1 MAITQRQG
9 VNAATMASNWQK
21 GVAAAG
27 SKWLA
32 GVENPRALPN
42 ANPQNNA
49 SNWLAG
55 VQQAQPRYISGVSDP
70 NYLTRLD
77 TGAKAKQ
84 GSYTGAAQT
93 HAADFSTSANK
104 LVGMIAQAVSQLPPK
119 GPAGTNSQRS
129 TAFQEA
135 MHALRGQGRAR

>member
-9 VNAATMASNWQK
+9 VNAQTMSANWSK

-27 SKWLA
+27 TKWFA
-32 GVENPRALPN
+32 GVENPRVLPN
-42 ANPQNNA
+42 ANPQGNA
-49 SNWLAG
+49 ANWLAG
-55 VQQAQPRYISGVSDP
+55 VQAAQPAYVSGVSDP

-77 TGAKAKQ
+77 AGAKAKQ

-93 HAADFSTSANK
+93 HAADFAASATK
-104 LVGMIAQAVSQLPPK
+104 LTGMIAQALSQLPPK
-119 GPAGTNSQRS
+119 GPAGTNSSRS

-135 MHALRGQGRAR
+135 MHALKGQGKAR